1 MKTYNALSKSFTDEV
16 KTIMGEGKTIDEAF
30 REVKKEMSPTKPD
43 YVILTEGDGIKVGD
57 YYYVDLGLSVKWA
70 TCNIGASLAVDKGLL
85 YQWRG
90 TKGCEYDSTDDNA
103 LNIFSEDEQTSDTA
117 QHIMGD
123 TWSTPTTSD
132 WDELFNNENI
142 ERGAL
147 TITIGEKQI
156 AGMLFTSKK
165 TGYEG
170 KRLFIP
176 FIERYWE
183 GYRKTF
189 LSVNQI
195 VYLWSSSEY
204 NDTNAYRI
212 SCDWSGNKT
221 TSYARRVNAYP
232 VRGVIKPATTLE
244 EI

>member
-1 MKTYNALSKSFTDEV
+1 M
-16 KTIMGEGKTIDEAF
+16 
-30 REVKKEMSPTKPD
+30 
-43 YVILTEGDGIKVGD
+43 
-57 YYYVDLGLSVKWA
+57 
-70 TCNIGASLAVDKGLL
+70 AVDKGLL